1 MKKKKDGESALV
13 FTCVGA
19 IVTVILLIILILD
32 KNDYL

>member
-19 IVTVILLIILILD
+19 IVTVILLIIFIV
-32 KNDYL
+32 KMFAP